1 MSPPG
6 KAEWEAVTMGSAS
19 ASTSTQ
25 PHGERAAAGQPP
37 EGHQGR
43 LFKAKP
49 SRPRK
54 RCPRSGMG
62 QLEQRHKRSSPGSCT
77 EARGRSKRAA

>member
-1 MSPPG
+1 
-6 KAEWEAVTMGSAS
+6 MGS

-25 PHGERAAAGQPP
+25 PHGERAAAGRPP

-49 SRPRK
+49 SRLRK
-54 RCPRSGMG
+54 RGRRSGMG
-62 QLEQRHKRSSPGSCT
+62 QLEQRHKRSSPGPCT
-77 EARGRSKRAA
+77 EGRGRSERAA